1 MKLKPSPT
9 QENNTLNRLGDVPEH
24 WQAKRLKYAFLLQ
37 RGFDLPVEDFVEGP
51 YPVCGSNGIIGYH
64 NQYAA
69 LGPSVTIGRSGS
81 VGEVNYFENNCW
93 PHNTA
98 LYVKQY
104 FQSYP
109 KFVYYLLKIIDL
121 KSLSEGTAVGT
132 LNRNHIHN
140 LMIVV
145 PPSKEQKTIA
155 DYLDEKSENIDS
167 LISKKQRQIQLLQE
181 KRSTLISHVV
191 TKGLDLNAKM
201 KDSGVEWLGEVPK
214 HWEVQKLKYNSY
226 IKGRVGW
233 QNLRSEEFTDFGPFL
248 VTGMHFKDGDV
259 DWSACFHITED
270 RYVMAPEIY
279 VKVGDILIT
288 KDGSIGKLAFI
299 SSIPGKASLNSH
311 LLIIRPNKE
320 TYYPRFM
327 YHLLASNVFQHFILR
342 EQSGTTFY
350 GLSQESIENFPAL
363 FPPFDEQKRIAY
375 FLDKETISI
384 DKTIQIIHTSILKL
398 QEYRSALISA
408 AVTGKIDMR
417 QEA

>member
-1 MKLKPSPT
+1 
-9 QENNTLNRLGDVPEH
+9 
-24 WQAKRLKYAFLLQ
+24 
-37 RGFDLPVEDFVEGP
+37 
-51 YPVCGSNGIIGYH
+51 
-64 NQYAA
+64 
-69 LGPSVTIGRSGS
+69 
-81 VGEVNYFENNCW
+81 
-93 PHNTA
+93 
-98 LYVKQY
+98 
-104 FQSYP
+104 
-109 KFVYYLLKIIDL
+109 
-121 KSLSEGTAVGT
+121 
-132 LNRNHIHN
+132 
-140 LMIVV
+140 MIVV